1 MGDLLQGDDHFV
13 CKPLSKPLKTSTL
26 MLRSHA
32 DVHDL
37 LSGPPPEVLAEVDAA
52 WERAQDLFAD
62 ELELSFDLDTLTRRV
77 TGSLRVPAGGPVW
90 ERLTA
95 TETLAIAC
103 GDVGLAPA
111 AAAHADRALAA

>member
-1 MGDLLQGDDHFV
+1 MGEFLQRDDHFV
-13 CKPLSKPLKTSTL
+13 CKPPLQTTEDLHSL
-26 MLRSHA
+26 MPRSPL
-32 DVHDL
+32 VHDL

-95 TETLAIAC
+95 GEALAIAC
-103 GDVGLAPA
+103 GDVELVPSTT
-111 AAAHADRALAA
+111 AHADRALAA